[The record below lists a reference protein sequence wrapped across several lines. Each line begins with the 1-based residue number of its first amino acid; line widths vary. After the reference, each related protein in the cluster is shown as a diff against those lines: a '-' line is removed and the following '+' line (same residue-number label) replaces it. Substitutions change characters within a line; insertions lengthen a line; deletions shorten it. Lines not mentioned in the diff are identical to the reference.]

1 MTMIAADNNE
11 QQASAS
17 LNGSIE
23 HQNKQLTSDQVNSEI
38 IEEKPFQKDFTVGE
52 DLHMLLRYWY
62 LIKNCAFKYFCVKIS
77 L

>member
-38 IEEKPFQKDFTVGE
+38 IEEKPFQKDFTV
-52 DLHMLLRYWY
+52 W
-62 LIKNCAFKYFCVKIS
+62 
-77 L
+77 